1 MSGHVDSGA
10 LLLYN
15 RFEGIAGDSMDYFRF
30 LYDKYQRESAI
41 ASLRRGGMS
50 WEEFCSVNR
59 PVLNGMERLQLRSGA
74 DEGVMYY
81 AVHEENGRRVC
92 DVPSCGYYFSS
103 EKALSLLFTGLS
115 DAVMKGGDTLFRI
128 HLCAHDTAAQRL
140 FSMMQFGFMA
150 EKGLMRTT
158 DAPPA
163 REELFLIRTL
173 TKQEIAAKW
182 SEIWGCTREIIRHLA
197 QAPVFYPG
205 TEFTEQVYRA
215 FYMDEGTSVH
225 AAFSESDAIIGI
237 IETNED
243 ACSFLSPSVGS
254 VNIGEIYVPPE
265 RRQTGLSQ
273 ALLAYAARYEEKR
286 GKDYLWLEHGTANPN
301 ARGFWNKYFGTYE
314 YELVREVKSVREDEF
329 PAYLP

>member
-1 MSGHVDSGA
+1 
-10 LLLYN
+10 
-15 RFEGIAGDSMDYFRF
+15 MDYFSF

-50 WEEFCSVNR
+50 WEEFCAAYR
-59 PVLNGMERLQLRSGA
+59 PVLNGMERVQLRSGA

-103 EKALSLLFTGLS
+103 EKALSLLFTRLS
-115 DAVMKGGDTLFRI
+115 EAVMKGGDTLFRV

-150 EKGLMRTT
+150 EKGLMRTSE
-158 DAPPA
+158 APPV
-163 REELFLIRTL
+163 REDLFRIRTL
-173 TKQEIAAKW
+173 TKQEISAKW
-182 SEIWGCTREIIRHLA
+182 SEVWGCTREIIHHLT

-205 TEFTEQVYRA
+205 TEFTEEAYRA
-215 FYMDEGTSVH
+215 FYLDEGTNVH
-225 AAFSESDAIIGI
+225 AAFSESGGITGI

-243 ACSFLSPSVGS
+243 ACSFLSPSAGS
-254 VNIGEIYVPPE
+254 ANVGEIYVPPE
-265 RRQTGLSQ
+265 KRGTGLSQ
-273 ALLAYAARYEEKR
+273 ALLAFATRFEEDR

-301 ARGFWNKYFGTYE
+301 ARGFWNKYFNTYE
-314 YELVREVKSVREDEF
+314 YELVRDVKAVRENALPPCF
-329 PAYLP
+329 P